1 MKKIKKY
8 GILSLIIITIILG
21 IVLYSNLSIKKEVSL
36 LSNTIEEKVFKIL
49 EISTVEYNY
58 SNVVAY
64 KNNKKV
70 SGLNV
75 PFTNKSF
82 LIKYNGYIKAGVD
95 LDKVETQVKDMK
107 TVKVILDK
115 PIILENVIVEEDVY
129 IYDEKDS
136 VFNKLSFD
144 DLYEVLVKEKENMEQ
159 EVIEKGLLNDAEK
172 NTKEIFNSLLEG
184 MGFENI
190 EVIFK

>member
-1 MKKIKKY
+1 MKKIKKR
-8 GILSLIIITIILG
+8 GTLLLIIITIILG
-21 IVLYSNLSIKKEVSL
+21 ITLYSKFSMKKEVSL

-64 KNNKKV
+64 KDNKKV
-70 SGLNV
+70 SGINV

-95 LDKVETQVKDMK
+95 LDNVETQVKDMK

-144 DLYEVLVKEKENMEQ
+144 DLYEVLVEEKENMEQ

-172 NTKEIFNSLLEG
+172 NTKEIFNSLFEG